1 MALVTDEDVQGHLPK
16 DKLKVEE
23 IPDDR
28 LQIYLD
34 AERIVRG
41 YLAGVIDSSVMA
53 LWTTPEATPG
63 IIRTITGMFA
73 AAEIYRIRF
82 SESSLDNPEFAQRLY
97 NDAMAMLNNII
108 SGNLLVEGVPDT
120 TSFDNTYFWP
130 NDTTD
135 DPKFTMSGD
144 NSRF

>member
-1 MALVTDEDVQGHLPK
+1 MPLVTDGDVQSHLPK

-28 LQIYLD
+28 AQIYLD
-34 AERIVRG
+34 SERIVRG
-41 YLAGVIDSSVMA
+41 YLAGVVDSAVMA
-53 LWTTPEATPG
+53 LWLTPDATPQ
-63 IIRTITGMFA
+63 IIRTVTGMFA

-82 SESSLDNPEFAQRLY
+82 SESSLNDPGFAQRLY
-97 NDAMAMLNNII
+97 NDAMAMLNDII
-108 SGNLLVEGVPDT
+108 AGNLIIVEVPGT
-120 TSFDNTYFWP
+120 TAFDNTYFWP

-135 DPKFTMSGD
+135 DPKFTMSGN